1 MLMKCDA
8 APRPLDVAVIGTG
21 IAGMSAAWLIARG
34 HNVTVFEKNDRIG
47 GHSNTVDVPTPD
59 GTVPVD
65 TGFIV
70 FNDRNYPNLEALFDH
85 LGVAVHDSDMS
96 FGASIGDGAL
106 EYCGSDLNG
115 LLGQRRN
122 ALNVR
127 YWRMLTD
134 ILRFYRE
141 APRLLQAENQ
151 SDESLGSYLTRKR
164 YSQFFID
171 NHLLPMAAAIWS
183 TRASDML
190 AYPVSA
196 FVAFFNSHG
205 LLSLKNRPQ
214 WKSVIGGSRAYVEK
228 LTAPYESAI
237 RTSAGGISV
246 RRDEDSV
253 IVTDAHGHEQKFDHV
268 VIGAHADEALAVLQ
282 DADADEHA
290 ILGAFSYTA
299 NEAVLHTDRSLMP
312 QRRRVWSSWNYI
324 STRGQPDERALC
336 VSYWMNSLQQLQTK
350 QDVFVT
356 LNPIRDPDPASIV
369 GTFDYQHPMFNSAAL
384 DAQRRLWQIQ
394 GTRNTWFCGSYFGY
408 GFHEDALQSGLA
420 AAEAL
425 TGDRRPWQVAG
436 ESDRIASTLA
446 PVAAAE

>member
-21 IAGMSAAWLIARG
+21 IAGMSAAWLIAQG
-34 HNVTVFEKNDRIG
+34 HNVTVFEKNDRVG
-47 GHSNTVDVPTPD
+47 GHSNTVDVPTSD

-85 LGVAVHDSDMS
+85 LGVAVHDSAMS

-106 EYCGSDLNG
+106 EYCGSDING

-141 APRLLQAENQ
+141 APHLLQSGNH
-151 SDESLGSYLTRKR
+151 SDETLGAYLTRKR

-183 TRASDML
+183 TRACDML

-214 WKSVIGGSRAYVEK
+214 WKSVIGGSRAYVDK
-228 LTAPYESAI
+228 LTASYRDTI
-237 RTSAGGISV
+237 RTGVDGIGV
-246 RRDEDSV
+246 RRDGADV
-253 IVTDAHGHEQKFDHV
+253 IVTDAQGHEQRFDHV
-268 VIGAHADEALAVLQ
+268 VIGAHADEALGLLR
-282 DADADEHA
+282 DADANERA
-290 ILGAFSYTA
+290 ILGAFTYTA
-299 NEAVLHTDRSLMP
+299 NEAVLHTDATLMP
-312 QRRRVWSSWNYI
+312 RRRRVWSSWNYV
-324 STRGQPDERALC
+324 STRRQSAERALC
-336 VSYWMNSLQQLQTK
+336 VSYWMNSLQRLETS

-356 LNPIRDPDPASIV
+356 LNPIRDPDPASV
-369 GTFDYQHPMFNSAAL
+369 VASFDYQHPMFDSAAL
-384 DAQRRLWQIQ
+384 DAQSRLWQIQ
-394 GTRNTWFCGSYFGY
+394 GMRNTWFCGSYFGY

-425 TGDRRPWQVAG
+425 TGDRRPWRVAG
-436 ESDRIASTLA
+436 ESDRIASTL
-446 PVAAAE
+446 PPVVAAE

>member
-1 MLMKCDA
+1 MLVKCDA

-21 IAGMSAAWLIARG
+21 IAGMSAAWLISRG
-34 HNVTVFEKNDRIG
+34 HNVTVFEKNNRVG

-59 GTVPVD
+59 GIVPVD

-85 LGVAVHDSDMS
+85 LDVAVHDSDMS

-122 ALNVR
+122 ALNFR
-127 YWRMLTD
+127 YWRMLSD

-141 APRLLQAENQ
+141 APRLLQAGSH
-151 SDESLGSYLTRKR
+151 SDEALGTYLARNR
-164 YSQFFID
+164 YSQYFID

-183 TRASDML
+183 TRACDML

-205 LLSLKNRPQ
+205 LLSLRDRPQ
-214 WKSVIGGSRAYVEK
+214 WKSVIGGSRAYVQR
-228 LTAPYESAI
+228 LTAPYRDNI
-237 RTSAGGISV
+237 RTGTGGLNV
-246 RRDEDSV
+246 RRTENGV
-253 IVTDAHGHEQKFDHV
+253 IVTDAQGHEQKFDHV
-268 VIGAHADEALAVLQ
+268 VIGAHADEALALLH
-282 DADADEHA
+282 DADENERA
-290 ILGAFSYTA
+290 VLGSFSYTA
-299 NEAVLHTDRSLMP
+299 NEAVLHTDPTLMP
-312 QRRRVWSSWNYI
+312 VRRRVWSSWNYV
-324 STRGQPDERALC
+324 STRNQSAERALC
-336 VSYWMNSLQQLQTK
+336 VSYWMNNLQQLQTK

-356 LNPIRDPDPASIV
+356 LNPIRDPAPGSVV
-369 GTFDYQHPMFNSAAL
+369 GSFSYEHPMFNSAAL
-384 DAQRRLWQIQ
+384 DAQSRLWQVQ
-394 GTRNTWFCGSYFGY
+394 GARNTWFCGSYFGF

-436 ESDRIASTLA
+436 ESDRIAATLA
-446 PVAAAE
+446 PIAVAE